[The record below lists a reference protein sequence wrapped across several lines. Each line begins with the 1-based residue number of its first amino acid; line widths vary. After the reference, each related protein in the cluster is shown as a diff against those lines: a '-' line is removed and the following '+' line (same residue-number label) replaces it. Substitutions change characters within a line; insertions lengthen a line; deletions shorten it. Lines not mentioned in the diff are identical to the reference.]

1 MVSPLGE
8 LGQAVVNHSTEAA
21 TKLQPFANAPLDYEP
36 TSIVTVEVMLKR
48 LSEEQQLFERQID
61 WIATLVGAYILEVA
75 RREFGGQ
82 YYWHD
87 GQNRPVLVVGEPS
100 YRIAIIPFDKV
111 RGRLLRDE
119 ADNIPFFYDG
129 FAESVRRAEPGAN
142 VLYV

>member
-61 WIATLVGAYILEVA
+61 W
-75 RREFGGQ
+75 
-82 YYWHD
+82 
-87 GQNRPVLVVGEPS
+87 
-100 YRIAIIPFDKV
+100 
-111 RGRLLRDE
+111 
-119 ADNIPFFYDG
+119 
-129 FAESVRRAEPGAN
+129 
-142 VLYV
+142 